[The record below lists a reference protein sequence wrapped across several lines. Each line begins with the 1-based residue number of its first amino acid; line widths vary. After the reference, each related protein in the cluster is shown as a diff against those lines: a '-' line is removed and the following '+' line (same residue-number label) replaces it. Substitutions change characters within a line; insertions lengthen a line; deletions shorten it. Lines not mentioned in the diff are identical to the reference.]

1 MSAYKHYFCA
11 LKILMH
17 NVEEIQKMERL
28 WNANYIKVWV
38 ANFMIFF
45 SFMLLTPLLP
55 LYLKETFMADKQ
67 MIGIVLSGYTLFAL
81 LIRPFGGF
89 FVDSFPR
96 KKVLLICYGLF
107 CIFFGGYLAA
117 GSLLLFAIV
126 RTLHGAPFGAATVA
140 NSTVAIDVLHP
151 TRRAEG
157 IGYYGLSNN
166 IASAIAP
173 ALAIY
178 ILHKT
183 NSYEL
188 LFWLSLVTSGIGFF
202 INSTLKLNDRELIKD
217 KPKISLDRFFLLKG
231 WSEGLTMMCFAFSYG
246 VLSTYVA
253 IYGKEELGINGGSA
267 LFFMLL
273 SIGLILSRL
282 VGSRTLRQGK
292 ITQNASVGI
301 SISVFGYLL
310 FALLH
315 NPIGYY
321 GAALVIGLG
330 NGHMWPAYQTMFI
343 NLAPHTQRGTAN
355 SSILISW
362 DIGVG
367 LGILVGGVFSEHLG
381 YHSAFWAAWVVNVL
395 GALGFFSY
403 VRQSF
408 LKNKLR

>member
-1 MSAYKHYFCA
+1 MKDLGTAK
-11 LKILMH
+11 LEK
-17 NVEEIQKMERL
+17 L
-28 WNANYIKVWV
+28 WNSNYLKVWI

-55 LYLKETFMADKQ
+55 LYLKETFAADKQ
-67 MIGIVLSGYTLFAL
+67 TIGLVLSGYTLLAL

-107 CIFFGGYLAA
+107 TIFFGGYLMA
-117 GSLLLFAIV
+117 GSLLLFTLV
-126 RTLHGAPFGAATVA
+126 RTLHGAPFGASTVA

-157 IGYYGLSNN
+157 VGYYGLSNN

-178 ILHKT
+178 LLNITH
-183 NSYEL
+183 NYNL
-188 LFWLSLVTSGIGFF
+188 LFWLAFLTSAIGLGI
-202 INSTLKLNDRELIKD
+202 NATLKLNPRELIKD

-231 WSEGLTMMCFAFSYG
+231 WSEGLSMMCLSFSYG
-246 VLSTYVA
+246 VTATYVA
-253 IYGKEELGINGGSA
+253 IYGKETLNISGGSA
-267 LFFMLL
+267 VFFMLL
-273 SIGLILSRL
+273 SVGLILSRL

-301 SISVFGYLL
+301 LISLCGYLM
-310 FALLH
+310 FALLQ

-321 GAALVIGLG
+321 CSAFIVGLG
-330 NGHMWPAYQTMFI
+330 NGHMWPAYQTMFL

-367 LGILVGGVFSEHLG
+367 LGTLIGGAIAEHFGYQQAFIASALVNLIGIIIFFG
-381 YHSAFWAAWVVNVL
+381 YAKND
-395 GALGFFSY
+395 
-403 VRQSF
+403 F

>member
-1 MSAYKHYFCA
+1 MNN
-11 LKILMH
+11 L
-17 NVEEIQKMERL
+17 VEKQEKL
-28 WNANYIKVWV
+28 WNSNYLKVWI

-55 LYLKETFMADKQ
+55 LYLKETFAADKQ
-67 MIGIVLSGYTLFAL
+67 TIGMVLSGYTLLAL

-107 CIFFGGYLAA
+107 TIFFGGYPMA
-117 GSLLLFAIV
+117 GSLLLFTLV
-126 RTLHGAPFGAATVA
+126 RTLHGAPFGASTVA

-178 ILHKT
+178 ILNITH
-183 NSYEL
+183 NYQL
-188 LFWLSLVTSGIGFF
+188 LFWLAFLTSAIGLGI
-202 INSTLKLNDRELIKD
+202 NATLQLNPRELIKD

-231 WSEGLTMMCFAFSYG
+231 WSEGLSMICLSFSYG
-246 VLSTYVA
+246 VTATYVA
-253 IYGKEELGINGGSA
+253 IYGKETLNISGGSA
-267 LFFMLL
+267 VFFMLL

-301 SISVFGYLL
+301 LISLCGYLM
-310 FALLH
+310 FALLQ

-321 GAALVIGLG
+321 GSAFIVGLG
-330 NGHMWPAYQTMFI
+330 NGHMWPAYQTMFL

-367 LGILVGGVFSEHLG
+367 LGTLIGGAIAEHFGYQQAFIASALVNLIGIIIFFG
-381 YHSAFWAAWVVNVL
+381 YAKND
-395 GALGFFSY
+395 
-403 VRQSF
+403 F

>member
-1 MSAYKHYFCA
+1 MKDLGTAK
-11 LKILMH
+11 LEK
-17 NVEEIQKMERL
+17 L
-28 WNANYIKVWV
+28 WNSNYLKVWI

-55 LYLKETFMADKQ
+55 LYLKETFAADKQ
-67 MIGIVLSGYTLFAL
+67 TIGLVLSGYTLLAL

-107 CIFFGGYLAA
+107 TIFFGGYLAA
-117 GSLLLFAIV
+117 GSLLLFTLV
-126 RTLHGAPFGAATVA
+126 RTLHGAPFGASTVA

-178 ILHKT
+178 LLNITH
-183 NSYEL
+183 NYNL
-188 LFWLSLVTSGIGFF
+188 LFWLAFLTSAIGLGI
-202 INSTLKLNDRELIKD
+202 NATLKLNPRELIKD

-231 WSEGLTMMCFAFSYG
+231 WSEGLSMMCLSFSYG
-246 VLSTYVA
+246 VTATYVA
-253 IYGKEELGINGGSA
+253 IYGKETLNISGGSA

-273 SIGLILSRL
+273 SLGLILSRL

-301 SISVFGYLL
+301 LISLCGYLM
-310 FALLH
+310 FALLQ

-321 GAALVIGLG
+321 CSAFIVGLG
-330 NGHMWPAYQTMFI
+330 NGHMWPAYQTMFL

-367 LGILVGGVFSEHLG
+367 LGTLIGGAIAEHFGYQQAFIASALVNLIGIIIFFG
-381 YHSAFWAAWVVNVL
+381 YAKND
-395 GALGFFSY
+395 
-403 VRQSF
+403 F